1 MNDTLNNPQDARE
14 NELFAL
20 QKEYRIME
28 HNRRQY
34 AEESQV
40 LLRKQQSTIDKLRR
54 DNEDLKNE
62 IALSMRSTNKTFS
75 ATQQEA
81 LGKLHDSGD
90 KYANAID
97 YERRN
102 IATMEE
108 QIQIMKQKVRI
119 ESCVVLFGVY
129 LYLKCVLL
137 LLLSYRYKI
146 ALSLSI

>member
-1 MNDTLNNPQDARE
+1 MNDTQDARE
-14 NELFAL
+14 SELCAL

-34 AEESQV
+34 AEESQA

-62 IALSMRSTNKTFS
+62 IALSMRSSNKTFS

-90 KYANAID
+90 KYAAAID
-97 YERRN
+97 YERKS

-108 QIQIMKQKVRI
+108 QIQIMKQKVWI
-119 ESCVVLFGVY
+119 
-129 LYLKCVLL
+129 
-137 LLLSYRYKI
+137 KI
-146 ALSLSI
+146 